1 MMFLRKGAR
10 QANTPPAKK
19 GLRLT
24 FKVVLTVLMIAF
36 AWQQLPQKQA
46 QACCGCCAPTNTCTW
61 VANASSQMQ
70 IMLAN
75 LLLRA
80 FITQQFY
87 YQQRW
92 FMHDFWYSHVL
103 PAMMQMTESLTT
115 TAEMQVMSF
124 GVILDAKENLERE
137 RLLQEKVAE
146 AHSDYFPDLG
156 MCTIGTAAQSLASS
170 DRIAEITSVSLT
182 KRMIDR
188 QLNINN
194 SASVNG
200 NSTDSKARI
209 GQLKT
214 RFCDPN
220 ANGKNW
226 SNFCTAPTPGNINRD
241 INYAATIG
249 VRRTLNLNLTN
260 NSLEAPDDENVLA
273 MVNNLYGYKTFEIAP
288 VPTTPMNADNG
299 WKSGETV
306 SYLDRRAVVA
316 KRSVAQNSF
325 NAIVGMK
332 ASGSAAS
339 ANAGNY
345 LYEIFRQL
353 GATSDPEARQLLG
366 SNPSYYALL
375 EVVSQK
381 IYQDPDFYTNLYDK
395 PTNVLR
401 KKVAMQAINL
411 MLDRDIYKSELRMEN
426 LLAVLLETEMIRYQT
441 ELSSR
446 LNLLSDQTMPLP

>member
-1 MMFLRKGAR
+1 MFLLKKSPARKQPSRKG
-10 QANTPPAKK
+10 
-19 GLRLT
+19 
-24 FKVVLTVLMIAF
+24 FHLTVRVILVILMVAF

-46 QACCGCCAPTNTCTW
+46 QACCGCCFPTNTCTW
-61 VANASSQMQ
+61 TQNAISQAT
-70 IMLAN
+70 IVLAN
-75 LLLRA
+75 TILRA

-103 PAMMQMTESLTT
+103 PAMMQMTQSLTT
-115 TAEMQVMSF
+115 TAEMQVMAF

-137 RLLQEKVAE
+137 RLLREKVAE
-146 AHSDYFPDLG
+146 AHKDYSPDLG
-156 MCTIGTAAQSLASS
+156 MCTIGTAAQSLAAS
-170 DRIAEITSVSLT
+170 DRIGEVTSISLT

-188 QLNINN
+188 QLNVKN
-194 SASVNG
+194 SAGTEG

-209 GQLKT
+209 GQLRT

-226 SNFCTAPTPGNINRD
+226 SSFCTAPTPGNINRD

-260 NSLEAPDDENVLA
+260 GGLEAPDDENVLA
-273 MVNNLYGYKTFEIAP
+273 LVNNLYGYKIFEIAP
-288 VPTTPMNADNG
+288 MPTTAMDADKG

-306 SYLDRRAVVA
+306 SYLDRRAVIA

-325 NAIVGMK
+325 SAIVGMK
-332 ASGSAAS
+332 AAGSAAS

-353 GATSDPEARQLLG
+353 GATSATEAQQMLG

-375 EVVSQK
+375 EAVSQK

-411 MLDRDIYKSELRMEN
+411 MLDRDTYKSELRMEN
-426 LLAVLLETEMIRYQT
+426 LLAVLLETEMVRYQT

-446 LNLLSDQTMPLP
+446 LNLLSDQTAPLP